1 MYIDLLTQ
9 IKNAQAVKKES
20 IKVPYTKND
29 ERILEILASRKYIA
43 AYDKK
48 GRAPKRVLSI
58 DLKYEDGVGAI
69 EGVRFVSRPSIHIYK
84 GCDEIRPVKNGR
96 GLAIVSTPKGI
107 MSGESARKEKVGGEI
122 FFEIW

>member
-9 IKNAQAVKKES
+9 IRNAQAVKKES

-29 ERILEILASRKYIA
+29 ERILEILTSRKYIA

-58 DLKYEDGVGAI
+58 DLKYENGAGAI

-84 GCDEIRPVKNGR
+84 GCDEIRPVKSGR
-96 GLAIVSTPKGI
+96 GLVIVSTPKGI
-107 MSGESARKEKVGGEI
+107 MTGDQARREKVGGEI

>member
-96 GLAIVSTPKGI
+96 GVAIVSTPKGI
-107 MSGESARKEKVGGEI
+107 MTGENARKEKVGGEI

>member
-29 ERILEILASRKYIA
+29 ERILEILASRKYIT

-96 GLAIVSTPKGI
+96 GLAVVSTPKGI
-107 MSGESARKEKVGGEI
+107 MTGENARKEKVGGEI

>member
-107 MSGESARKEKVGGEI
+107 MTGENARKEKVGGEI

>member
-20 IKVPYTKND
+20 LKVPYTKND
-29 ERILEILASRKYIA
+29 ERILEILTSRKYIA
-43 AYDKK
+43 GYDKK

-107 MSGESARKEKVGGEI
+107 MTGEQARKEKVGGEI

>member
-58 DLKYEDGVGAI
+58 DLSYRDGQGAI

-96 GLAIVSTPKGI
+96 GLAVVSTPKGI
-107 MSGESARKEKVGGEI
+107 MTGENARKEKVGGEI

>member
-43 AYDKK
+43 GYDKK

-107 MSGESARKEKVGGEI
+107 MTGENARKEKVGGEI

>member
-29 ERILEILASRKYIA
+29 ERILEILTSRKYIA

-58 DLKYEDGVGAI
+58 DLKYENGAGAI

-84 GCDEIRPVKNGR
+84 GCDEIRPVKSGR

-107 MSGESARKEKVGGEI
+107 MTGDQARREKVGGEI

>member
-96 GLAIVSTPKGI
+96 GVAIVSTPKGI
-107 MSGESARKEKVGGEI
+107 MTGESARKEKVGGEI

>member
-20 IKVPYTKND
+20 LKVPYTKND

-43 AYDKK
+43 GYDKK

-107 MSGESARKEKVGGEI
+107 MTGENARKEKVGGEI

>member
-29 ERILEILASRKYIA
+29 ERILEILTSRKYIA

-48 GRAPKRVLSI
+48 GRTPKRVLSI
-58 DLKYEDGVGAI
+58 DLKYDDGVGAI
-69 EGVRFVSRPSIHIYK
+69 EGVKFVSKPSLHIYK
-84 GCDEIRPVKNGR
+84 GCDEIRPVKSGR
-96 GLAIVSTPKGI
+96 GVAIVSTPKGI
-107 MSGESARKEKVGGEI
+107 MTGQQARKEKVGGEI

>member
-29 ERILEILASRKYIA
+29 ERILEILTSRKYIA
-43 AYDKK
+43 AYEKK
-48 GRAPKRVLSI
+48 GRTPKRVLSI
-58 DLKYEDGVGAI
+58 DLKYNEGQGAI

-84 GCDEIRPVKNGR
+84 GCDEIRPVKSGR
-96 GLAIVSTPKGI
+96 GVAIVSTPKGT
-107 MSGESARKEKVGGEI
+107 A
-122 FFEIW
+122 

>member
-9 IKNAQAVKKES
+9 IKNAQAVKKDS

-29 ERILEILASRKYIA
+29 ERILEILQSRRYIA

-48 GRAPKRVLSI
+48 GRVPKRVLSI
-58 DLKYEDGVGAI
+58 DLKYVDGVGAI
-69 EGVRFVSRPSIHIYK
+69 EGVRFVSKPSIHIYK
-84 GCDEIRPVKNGR
+84 GCEEIRPVKSGR
-96 GLAIVSTPKGI
+96 GVAIVSTPKGI
-107 MSGESARKEKVGGEI
+107 MTGQQARKEKVGGEI

>member
-96 GLAIVSTPKGI
+96 GCAIVSTPKGI
-107 MSGESARKEKVGGEI
+107 MTGENARKEKVGGEI

>member
-58 DLKYEDGVGAI
+58 DLKYEDGKGAI

-84 GCDEIRPVKNGR
+84 GCDEIRPVKSGR
-96 GLAIVSTPKGI
+96 GLAVVSTPKGI
-107 MSGESARKEKVGGEI
+107 MTGGQARKEKVGGEI

>member
-20 IKVPYTKND
+20 LKVPYTKND
-29 ERILEILASRKYIA
+29 ERILEILTSRKYIA
-43 AYDKK
+43 GYDKK

-107 MSGESARKEKVGGEI
+107 MTGEQARKENVGGEI

>member
-69 EGVRFVSRPSIHIYK
+69 EGIRFVSRPSIHIYK

>member
-29 ERILEILASRKYIA
+29 ERILEILTSRKYIT

-48 GRAPKRVLSI
+48 GRTPKRVLSI
-58 DLKYEDGVGAI
+58 DLKYNDGQGAI

-96 GLAIVSTPKGI
+96 GLAVVSTPKGI
-107 MSGESARKEKVGGEI
+107 MTGEQARKEKVGGEI